1 MTRSTASPSC
11 WSICSSDSSAMSRS
25 PRRLSAKRSR
35 EWAMAVSPP
44 LTATYISDL
53 HGDAARQGAELGA
66 GGEDDVDTA
75 GKQAVVGGPVLPE
88 IVGQAGDG
96 DGRSAVDARAM
107 ALPLRPARE
116 AGHFDDQR
124 GGAVGVG
131 VGPEIEVVEWRRR
144 RCREDGEGR
153 LVALCD
159 DRGASVQ
166 AQEDADIR
174 PLERLC

>member
-107 ALPLRPARE
+107 PLPRRPAPG
-116 AGHFDDQR
+116 AGDY
-124 GGAVGVG
+124 AVHSSGVG
-131 VGPEIEVVEWRRR
+131 G
-144 RCREDGEGR
+144 
-153 LVALCD
+153 
-159 DRGASVQ
+159 
-166 AQEDADIR
+166 
-174 PLERLC
+174 